1 MIDHLEGKRLVVCI
15 DNQGNEA
22 SLEQWKIYQA
32 LPDEEAER
40 HDEIRVIDEEGEDYL
55 YPSVFLLSFLNLLLP
70 GHSSCKIRQAKERD
84 NLNIYCPKIQSSLVK
99 ASQEDFCRT
108 NVCDTIIQTAAPK
121 SDIPWPANGFVV
133 PWKVIYPLDITAF
146 YRLDI

>member
-40 HDEIRVIDEEGEDYL
+40 HSEIRIIDEEDEDYL
-55 YPSVFLLSFLNLLLP
+55 YPAVCFSPVFLE
-70 GHSSCKIRQAKERD
+70 SSVA
-84 NLNIYCPKIQSSLVK
+84 
-99 ASQEDFCRT
+99 RT
-108 NVCDTIIQTAAPK
+108 FIKQG
-121 SDIPWPANGFVV
+121 PANKG
-133 PWKVIYPLDITAF
+133 TG
-146 YRLDI
+146 

>member
-40 HDEIRVIDEEGEDYL
+40 HGEIRVIDEEGEDYL
-55 YPSVFLLSFLNLLLP
+55 YPSDCFSPVFLEFSV
-70 GHSSCKIRQAKERD
+70 A
-84 NLNIYCPKIQSSLVK
+84 
-99 ASQEDFCRT
+99 RT
-108 NVCDTIIQTAAPK
+108 FIMQH
-121 SDIPWPANGFVV
+121 PARKG
-133 PWKVIYPLDITAF
+133 TG
-146 YRLDI
+146 

>member
-55 YPSVFLLSFLNLLLP
+55 YPSICFSTVFLE
-70 GHSSCKIRQAKERD
+70 SSVA
-84 NLNIYCPKIQSSLVK
+84 
-99 ASQEDFCRT
+99 RT
-108 NVCDTIIQTAAPK
+108 FIMQN
-121 SDIPWPANGFVV
+121 PAG
-133 PWKVIYPLDITAF
+133 KGTG
-146 YRLDI
+146 

>member
-55 YPSVFLLSFLNLLLP
+55 YPSIYFSTVFLE
-70 GHSSCKIRQAKERD
+70 SSVA
-84 NLNIYCPKIQSSLVK
+84 
-99 ASQEDFCRT
+99 RT
-108 NVCDTIIQTAAPK
+108 FIMQN
-121 SDIPWPANGFVV
+121 PAG
-133 PWKVIYPLDITAF
+133 KGTG
-146 YRLDI
+146 